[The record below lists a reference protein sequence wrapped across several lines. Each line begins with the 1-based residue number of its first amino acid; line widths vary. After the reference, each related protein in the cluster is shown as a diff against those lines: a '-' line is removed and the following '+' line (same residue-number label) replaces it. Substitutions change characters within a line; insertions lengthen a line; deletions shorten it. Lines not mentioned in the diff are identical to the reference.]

1 MCGGIAPRFKR
12 RAVVGKKGVIRRM
25 AVNLPRGQWVYNRAM
40 TGASVVRVRIPP
52 LLDVAT
58 YLSLVVMS
66 GLALSGAE
74 DLQTQL
80 KLLGLCAVYGLLYR
94 FVFRG
99 GIYEKRP
106 ALYFGAQWVVLVL
119 LLLVKISSSDSLSFL
134 FLFASIHA
142 ALVLTRR
149 AATFWVM
156 AYYLTVAT
164 AVLITRGSAGLFA
177 AAFYFVTYI
186 VCGVFGTI
194 LQQAELAREHNQQ
207 LVEELQSTQ
216 KKLQELAVVDER
228 NRLARDLHDSVKQQ
242 VFAISMQLSAAKTS
256 LSKSDK
262 AYVSVTQAERLAQQ
276 AGAELT
282 TLIQELRPPSL
293 ARKDLSAA
301 LKELIVEWSRQ
312 NEIEVEAKVEVGLS
326 ASVNVEQALFRVA
339 QETLSNV
346 ARHSKASKVS
356 VNLAVENDEVVLTI
370 EDNGMGFDLNNARKG
385 VGLDSMRERL
395 ESVGGQLDVSSQRK
409 KGTCIVARARK
420 S

>member
-1 MCGGIAPRFKR
+1 
-12 RAVVGKKGVIRRM
+12 M
-25 AVNLPRGQWVYNRAM
+25 AMNFPHGQWVYNRAM
-40 TGASVVRVRIPP
+40 TSASVVRVRIPP

-66 GLALSGAE
+66 GLALRGTE

-80 KLLGLCAVYGLLYR
+80 QLLGLCVIYGLLYR
-94 FVFRG
+94 FIFGG

-106 ALYFGAQWVVLVL
+106 MLYFGAQWVVLVL
-119 LLLVKISSSDSLSFL
+119 LLFVKVSSSDSLSFL

-156 AYYLTVAT
+156 AYYLTVSA
-164 AVLITRGSAGLFA
+164 AVLITRGSDGLFA

-256 LSKSDK
+256 LSESDK
-262 AYVSVTQAERLAQQ
+262 AYASVTQAERLAQQ

-282 TLIQELRPPSL
+282 TLIQELRPPIL

-301 LKELIVEWSRQ
+301 VKELIVEWSRQ
-312 NEIEVEAKVEVGLS
+312 NEVEVEAKVEEGLS
-326 ASVNVEQALFRVA
+326 ASVNVEQALFRVT
-339 QETLSNV
+339 QEALSNV
-346 ARHSKASKVS
+346 ARHSKANKVL
-356 VNLAVENDEVVLTI
+356 VILVAENDEIVLTI

-395 ESVGGQLDVSSQRK
+395 EKVGGQLDVSSQRK
-409 KGTCIVARARK
+409 NGTHIVARAKRL
-420 S
+420 